1 MANTPLTRPQAAIPF
16 WRDTRYIAILLQIIF
31 VVVVAFVATLLYN
44 NMMVGLRSSNL
55 LPSLSFME
63 TEAGFPISEGL
74 AYSPSDNYGRAFIVG
89 LVNTLRV
96 AFFGI
101 IFASLLGLLVGVSR
115 LSSNWLVR
123 KTAEGYVEIVRN
135 IPLLVQLLFWLALTQ
150 TFPRTQESLSLFGLM
165 HLTNR
170 GIFVAWPRPSPAFGL
185 WQGWLIAALLVGA
198 GVFAWRTYQLNRQ
211 DRPGI
216 VLPWALL
223 AALVVAAVGFG
234 VTALIGGQA
243 PLFLEVPVLDRF
255 NFQGG
260 ATLSTSFAALLF
272 GLTVYTAAFIGEI
285 VRAGILAVSKGQ
297 REASKAL
304 GLTEFQ
310 ALRLIILPQALR
322 VIIPPATNQY
332 LNLTKNSS
340 LATAIGYPDLFQVG
354 FTIFNQTGQVV
365 PMMLIIMGC
374 YLTISLT
381 TSLLMN
387 LYNRRIQL
395 VER

>member
-1 MANTPLTRPQAAIPF
+1 MATSSLPRPQAAIPI
-16 WRDTRYIAILLQIIF
+16 WRDTRYIAILLQIAF
-31 VVVVAFVATLLYN
+31 VVVVVFVATLLYN
-44 NMMVGLRSSNL
+44 NMMAGLRSSNL
-55 LPSLSFME
+55 LPSLSFLD
-63 TEAGFPISEGL
+63 TEAGIPISEGI
-74 AYSPSDNYGRAFIVG
+74 AYSPSDNYRRAFIVG

-101 IFASLLGLLVGVSR
+101 IFASSLGLVVGVSR
-115 LSSNWLVR
+115 LSTNWLVR
-123 KTAEGYVEIVRN
+123 KSAEAYVEIVRN
-135 IPLLVQLLFWLALTQ
+135 IPLLVQLLFWLTVTQ
-150 TFPRTQESLSLFGLM
+150 TFPRTQESLNLFGLM

-170 GIFVAWPRPSPAFGL
+170 GVFVAWPRPSPSFGM
-185 WQGWLIAALLVGA
+185 WQLWLIGALLVGGA
-198 GVFAWRTYQLNRQ
+198 VFAWRTYQLKQQ

-223 AALVVAAVGFG
+223 AAAGVAAVGFG
-234 VTALIGGQA
+234 VTALLGGQA
-243 PLFLEVPVLDRF
+243 PLLLEIPVLDRF
-255 NFQGG
+255 NFRGG
-260 ATLSTSFAALLF
+260 ATLSTNFAALLF
-272 GLTVYTAAFIGEI
+272 GLTIYTAAFIGEI

-297 REASKAL
+297 REAAKAL

-310 ALRLIILPQALR
+310 SLRLIILPQALR
-322 VIIPPATNQY
+322 VIIPPTTNQY

-340 LATAIGYPDLFQVG
+340 LAVAIGYPDLFAIG

-381 TSLLMN
+381 TSALMN